1 MCCIEYHSVYN
12 YLDSI
17 SSTYDRILA
26 IDALIDKNILA
37 IGAGLDGMG
46 ATVAMYE
53 LDDGQVRIKT
63 NYRSIQDII
72 NANSALE
79 KMKQL
84 YVNRLNGRTTVL
96 RDKSTFRG
104 WGGCC

>member
-1 MCCIEYHSVYN
+1 MCCIEYRSIYN

-17 SSTYDRILA
+17 KETYDRIIA
-26 IDALIDKNILA
+26 IDALIEKNILA
-37 IGAGLDGMG
+37 IGAALDGPG
-46 ATVAMYE
+46 AGIAMYE

-63 NYRSIQDII
+63 NYRSTTDII
-72 NANSALE
+72 NANTALE

-84 YVNRLNGRTTVL
+84 YVNRLNGRTTIL